1 MAEKKNAKMIRV
13 YTTTYCPYCVSA
25 KKLLD
30 GLGLSYT
37 ETNLD
42 NDPELRSRL
51 SRENNGWRTVPMIFI
66 GEQFIGGFTDLKSL
80 HDAGKLDELL

>member
-1 MAEKKNAKMIRV
+1 MDKKVTKPIRV

-30 GLGLSYT
+30 TLGLSYT

-42 NDPELRSRL
+42 NDPDLRTRL

-66 GEQFIGGFTDLKSL
+66 GDHFVGGFTDLKSL
-80 HDAGKLDELL
+80 HDAGKLNELL

>member
-1 MAEKKNAKMIRV
+1 MDKKATKPIHV

-25 KKLLD
+25 KKLLES
-30 GLGLSYT
+30 LGLTYA

-42 NDPELRSRL
+42 NDPELRARL

-66 GEQFIGGFTDLKSL
+66 GDHFVGGFTDLKSL
-80 HDAGKLDELL
+80 HDAGKLNELL